1 MVETL
6 GMAARGIVKTHFIV
20 EPMSKLTDVFHQVD
34 AGKLQG
40 RVLIDLSTE

>member
-1 MVETL
+1 
-6 GMAARGIVKTHFIV
+6 MAARGIVKTHFIV